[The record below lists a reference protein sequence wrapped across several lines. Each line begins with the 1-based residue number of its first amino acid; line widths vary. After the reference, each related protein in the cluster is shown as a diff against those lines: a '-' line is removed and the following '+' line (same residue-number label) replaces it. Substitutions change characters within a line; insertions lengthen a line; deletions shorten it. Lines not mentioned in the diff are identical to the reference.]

1 MCVYFC
7 VCCVYCILRLRSTV
21 EEYSELAIQFGYV
34 TFFVAAFPL
43 APLFAL
49 ASNYF
54 KIRIVAFNLLSN
66 LRRPIPASAE
76 DIGAWLTVLQIIS
89 VVSVVTN
96 SGIICFTINTTGT
109 DMIGSFNLFITMQY
123 MLFALM
129 GIAAY
134 LVPNVPSSVPIQLQ
148 RQEVL
153 IRKIIK
159 GTPDAE
165 KRVFIP
171 SNKGSLN
178 ILDDEDSD
186 SFRRDIPKQ
195 ITNLDI

>member
-1 MCVYFC
+1 
-7 VCCVYCILRLRSTV
+7 
-21 EEYSELAIQFGYV
+21 
-34 TFFVAAFPL
+34 
-43 APLFAL
+43 
-49 ASNYF
+49 
-54 KIRIVAFNLLSN
+54 
-66 LRRPIPASAE
+66 
-76 DIGAWLTVLQIIS
+76 
-89 VVSVVTN
+89 
-96 SGIICFTINTTGT
+96 
-109 DMIGSFNLFITMQY
+109 

-171 SNKGSLN
+171 SNNVIIRLNPPTINRLTAVLSLFSCLPN
-178 ILDDEDSD
+178 NPRITEDEPKRMLINMIGIVIQSLILE
-186 SFRRDIPKQ
+186 FHLACCEYIHA
-195 ITNLDI
+195 